1 MLEGTLLIIKSATHL
16 LLTEFVWKLL
26 KRQLRDNK
34 PQTMAVEGISEIGI
48 ETWVKLNMP
57 GKS

>member
-26 KRQLRDNK
+26 KRQPRDNK